1 MAVLLAELAEA
12 VVARLPDLAAAVVA
26 QLLDLVDLV
35 LKPPFLPHL
44 ALKARLPFLAHLALK
59 ARVPFLAHLVV
70 EAQVA
75 DLVAVAAVPL
85 QRLLSRQSF
94 SAAMA
99 RNTP

>member
-26 QLLDLVDLV
+26 QLLDLADLV
-35 LKPPFLPHL
+35 LKPPFLP
-44 ALKARLPFLAHLALK
+44 HLALK

-75 DLVAVAAVPL
+75 DLVVVAAVPL
-85 QRLLSRQSF
+85 QRLPSRQSF

>member
-26 QLLDLVDLV
+26 QLLDLADLV

-44 ALKARLPFLAHLALK
+44 ALKARLPFLAHL
-59 ARVPFLAHLVV
+59 VV

-75 DLVAVAAVPL
+75 DLVVEAAVQL

>member
-12 VVARLPDLAAAVVA
+12 LVA
-26 QLLDLVDLV
+26 QLLDLEE
-35 LKPPFLPHL
+35 L
-44 ALKARLPFLAHLALK
+44 ALVAWLLYLAHLALK
-59 ARVPFLAHLVV
+59 AQLPVLAHLAV
-70 EAQVA
+70 EAQLA
-75 DLVAVAAVPL
+75 DLVLVAAVPL